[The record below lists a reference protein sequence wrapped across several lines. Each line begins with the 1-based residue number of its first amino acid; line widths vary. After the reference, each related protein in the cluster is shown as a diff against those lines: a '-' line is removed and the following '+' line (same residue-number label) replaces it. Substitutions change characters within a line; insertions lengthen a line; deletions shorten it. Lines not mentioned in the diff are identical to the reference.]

1 MNFMVRITE
10 TVERVRTVELK
21 LTKKSV
27 VDFYELGRDDDWL
40 DHVQSFIEENWD
52 DLKQTSTGGETPD
65 SEELIDTQIDD
76 VQEA

>member
-40 DHVQSFIEENWD
+40 GHVQSFIEENWD